1 MKRQLTEFLDSDI
14 PEVKLPNQNWR
25 KAKINIGIKTTKMR
39 GIWLDIPGDQ
49 FSHSDYHVLTKVS
62 VGRDHLFGF
71 FKKISVFRDKILAL
85 GLNIGALNQNEF
97 DSLFNFLPDY
107 RPIMAQVCGFV
118 DASKSYTTLPYEG
131 KKGRIHFK
139 VHSWN
144 GPYYPGDFS
153 TIKVK
158 EGLSGNGK
166 VSLLG
171 LESVTNQQR
180 YLFNS
185 GKLEWSDMSWSKLI
199 NSI

>member
-1 MKRQLTEFLDSDI
+1 MK
-14 PEVKLPNQNWR
+14 V
-25 KAKINIGIKTTKMR
+25 
-39 GIWLDIPGDQ
+39 
-49 FSHSDYHVLTKVS
+49 
-62 VGRDHLFGF
+62 
-71 FKKISVFRDKILAL
+71 
-85 GLNIGALNQNEF
+85 
-97 DSLFNFLPDY
+97 
-107 RPIMAQVCGFV
+107 
-118 DASKSYTTLPYEG
+118 
-131 KKGRIHFK
+131 KGRIHFK